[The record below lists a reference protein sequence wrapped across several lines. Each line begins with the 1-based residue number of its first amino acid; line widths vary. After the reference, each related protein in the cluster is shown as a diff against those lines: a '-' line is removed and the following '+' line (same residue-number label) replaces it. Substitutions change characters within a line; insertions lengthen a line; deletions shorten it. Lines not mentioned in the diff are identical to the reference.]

1 MSHPIMQQTSP
12 THYTDFK
19 NLIERGTNE
28 ITRRWL
34 EAVRADNEMPSTEGV
49 AEPLLVDSVPHVLRE
64 ILRVIE
70 SDERKME
77 SAHITNAAK
86 HGRVRARQ
94 HFDVKELVR
103 EYQLLREHIFLYLQE
118 HLKQFAEG
126 RDPLEL
132 LTIYRRVGRAVDE
145 TTRATID
152 AFVEEHTGE
161 LLHLSRTDSL
171 TGLYNHR
178 TFYERLAD
186 DIKRAARYK
195 SALSIAL
202 IDLDEFKAV
211 NDKGGHQFGD
221 RLLAK
226 CARALTDTMRETDI
240 ICRYGG
246 DEFSVILP
254 ETERENAASLML
266 RVQEAF
272 KELGA
277 KEGAPAS
284 FGMSFGLAMYPED
297 DDGTPENLIR
307 VADNQLLAK
316 KKRRRGGA
324 AIE

>member
-1 MSHPIMQQTSP
+1 MSYPVMQPLSPIDF
-12 THYTDFK
+12 TDFK
-19 NLIERGTNE
+19 NLIELGTDE
-28 ITRRWL
+28 IAQRWID
-34 EAVRADNEMPSTEGV
+34 AVRADHEVPSTEGI
-49 AEPLLVDSVPHVLRE
+49 AEPLLMDSVPLVLRE

-70 SDERKME
+70 LDEQKIE
-77 SAHITNAAK
+77 GAHIVTAAK

-118 HLKQFAEG
+118 HLAQFAGG
-126 RDPLEL
+126 RDPAKL
-132 LTIYRRVGRAVDE
+132 LAIYRRVGLAIDE
-145 TTRATID
+145 ATRSTID

-178 TFYERLAD
+178 TFYERLAEEV
-186 DIKRAARYK
+186 KRAARYQ
-195 SALSIAL
+195 SPLSIAL
-202 IDLDEFKAV
+202 IDLDDFKLV
-211 NDKGGHQFGD
+211 NDTRGHQFGD

-226 CARALTDTMRETDI
+226 CARSLDDALRETDI

-254 ETERENAASLML
+254 ETEKEDAVQLMQ

-272 KELGA
+272 SESGA

-284 FGMSFGLAMYPED
+284 FGMSYGIAIYPADASE
-297 DDGTPENLIR
+297 PENLIR
-307 VADNQLLAK
+307 AADNQLLGK
-316 KKRRRGGA
+316 KKQRRDSEQA
-324 AIE
+324 K